1 MNLNQIH
8 HIAII
13 ASDYAK
19 SKTFYTE
26 ILGFEII
33 NETYRS
39 ERDSYKLDL
48 RVNEQTQIEL
58 FSFPNP
64 PSRPTQP
71 EATGLRHL
79 AFEVNDI
86 NSVRNELIAKNI
98 EVQEIRTDET
108 TDKQFFFFADPDG
121 LPIEIYSE

>member
-1 MNLNQIH
+1 MNLDRIH

-13 ASDYAK
+13 ASNYEK

-26 ILGFEII
+26 VLGFEII
-33 NETYRS
+33 NETYRT

-48 RVNEQTQIEL
+48 QVNKQTQIEL
-58 FSFPNP
+58 FYFPDP
-64 PSRPTQP
+64 PQRPSYP

-86 NSVRNELIAKNI
+86 NSIRNELISKNI
-98 EVQEIRTDET
+98 EVQEIRIDET